1 MFKAKNNH
9 EVFNKILEFDV
20 NFPFNMDKDAI
31 DLIKKLCSLE
41 PEKRLGYNKNFSA
54 IKKHR
59 FFNGVDFESIK
70 NKILVAPGNINSN
83 YCKTPT
89 NKNPVVGVV
98 SFSG

>member
-31 DLIKKLCSLE
+31 DLIKKLCNLD

-54 IKKHR
+54 IKKHC
-59 FFNGVDFESIK
+59 FFKGVDFE
-70 NKILVAPGNINSN
+70 KIRRQIFQPPSN
-83 YCKTPT
+83 LQ
-89 NKNPVVGVV
+89 
-98 SFSG
+98 